1 MRISDWSS
9 DVCSSDLGRVEAGG
23 LRTVCRVHVS
33 KSEPADLR
41 AAKWKARREAGPSF
55 SAIPPPAYETR
66 APIALISV
74 NSSMPSRPHRS
85 EERRV
90 GEECVSTCRS
100 RWSPYRYKKTNEEHR
115 KETRLQ

>member
-66 APIALISV
+66 APIAATLSVVPSVPVAGLALILGIDRFIDRKSTRL
-74 NSSMPSRPHRS
+74 NSSH
-85 EERRV
+85 
-90 GEECVSTCRS
+90 
-100 RWSPYRYKKTNEEHR
+100 
-115 KETRLQ
+115 